1 MTGKTSNYQGR
12 QTSRK
17 ASGERRIR
25 ILEAAMSIIVRE
37 GTRGVRHRSVA
48 AEADVPLAATT
59 YYFEHIN
66 DLISDAFVLFYER
79 LRQDDRLMGEVCYQL
94 ITDYSPEQLKLKETR
109 LKMAEQLASLLTGH
123 IQNQTSTPEDRILEM
138 AFRAEALHNPLLRAL
153 VDSNMKE
160 IHWLIERSLREI
172 DSNNSATD
180 ARTLTAVIHH
190 LEYLTTLAGHAE
202 FNSNMV
208 YKTLYRVI
216 RMVMCCEDSTTSIS

>member
-79 LRQDDRLMGEVCYQL
+79 LRQDDRLMGEVCYQF
-94 ITDYSPEQLKLKETR
+94 ITNHSPEQLKLIETR
-109 LKMAEQLASLLTGH
+109 IEMAEQLATMLTGH
-123 IQNQTSTPEDRILEM
+123 IQNQTGILYPRM
-138 AFRAEALHNPLLRAL
+138 LCPIGL
-153 VDSNMKE
+153 V
-160 IHWLIERSLREI
+160 WQ
-172 DSNNSATD
+172 
-180 ARTLTAVIHH
+180 
-190 LEYLTTLAGHAE
+190 
-202 FNSNMV
+202 
-208 YKTLYRVI
+208 
-216 RMVMCCEDSTTSIS
+216 

>member
-25 ILEAAMSIIVRE
+25 ILEAAMRIIVRE

-79 LRQDDRLMGEVCYQL
+79 LRQDDRLMGEVCYQF
-94 ITDYSPEQLKLKETR
+94 ITDHSPEQLKLKETR
-109 LKMAEQLASLLTGH
+109 VEMADQLASILTGH
-123 IQNQTSTPEDRILEM
+123 IQNQTATPEDRILEM
-138 AFRAEALHNPLLRAL
+138 AFRAEALHNPLLRKL
-153 VDSNMKE
+153 VYSNIKE
-160 IHWLIERSLREI
+160 ILWLIERSLR
-172 DSNNSATD
+172 
-180 ARTLTAVIHH
+180 
-190 LEYLTTLAGHAE
+190 
-202 FNSNMV
+202 
-208 YKTLYRVI
+208 
-216 RMVMCCEDSTTSIS
+216 